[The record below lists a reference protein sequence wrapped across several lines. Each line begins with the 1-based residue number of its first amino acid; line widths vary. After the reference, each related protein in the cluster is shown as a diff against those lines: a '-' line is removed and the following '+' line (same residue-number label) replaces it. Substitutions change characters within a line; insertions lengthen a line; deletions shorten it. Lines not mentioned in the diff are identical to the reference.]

1 MRRDEQ
7 PERLTY
13 CVEEAATVLGI
24 SRAFAYEAV
33 QREDIPHLRIG
44 RRILI
49 PRSALQRLVDSPSL
63 TSAEPR
69 EGGVSP

>member
-13 CVEEAATVLGI
+13 SVEEAATVLGI

-33 QREDIPHLRIG
+33 QRGDIPHLRIG